1 MDDSTEPR
9 FPLTAATRAGTLVMH
24 ASGAL
29 DFERTPQFQRE
40 VEAALATPRLSTL
53 IIEVS
58 QVSFW
63 DSSGLSGLLA
73 ALQQARTAGIHL
85 ILTGVDTNLRRRLT
99 ITGLVHLFDIQPT
112 LAHALR
118 HPDSSPTA

>member
-1 MDDSTEPR
+1 MDDAAEPR

-24 ASGAL
+24 AGGAL
-29 DFERTPQFQRE
+29 DFEQAPRFQRE

-63 DSSGLSGLLA
+63 DSSGLSGLLVA
-73 ALQQARTAGIHL
+73 FQQARTAGIHL
-85 ILTGVDTNLRRRLT
+85 ILTGVDANLRRRLT
-99 ITGLVHLFDIQPT
+99 ITGLVHLFDIRPT

>member
-1 MDDSTEPR
+1 MDDSTEPS
-9 FPLTAATRAGTLVMH
+9 FILTAATRAGTLVMH
-24 ASGAL
+24 ANGAL
-29 DFERTPQFQRE
+29 DFERAPRFQRE

-53 IIEVS
+53 VIEVS

-63 DSSGLSGLLA
+63 DSSGLAGLLA
-73 ALQQARTAGIHL
+73 AFQQARAAEIHL
-85 ILTGVDTNLRRRLT
+85 ILTGVDANLRRRLT

-118 HPDSSPTA
+118 S